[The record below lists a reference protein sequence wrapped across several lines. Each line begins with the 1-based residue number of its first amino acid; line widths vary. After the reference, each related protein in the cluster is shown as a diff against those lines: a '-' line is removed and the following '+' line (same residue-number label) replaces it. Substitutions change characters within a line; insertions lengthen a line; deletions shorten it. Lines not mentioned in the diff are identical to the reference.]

1 MRWRRF
7 SMSGEEVKNARTAV
21 IKAALEY
28 VEEGMVIGLGSGTT
42 VAQMV
47 EMMKNLVKVESL
59 EFIPSSLQAKHLILS
74 HGLRLASLDTY
85 PEPDLVLDSFDQVDQ
100 KGNVIKGG
108 GGALLREKILAQAG
122 RKVIYI
128 GDHLKQRQ
136 KLDRSVPLE
145 VLEFAYP
152 YVKKTLEK
160 MGAEVRLRE
169 GKMKMGPV
177 ITDNGNLIVEADFG
191 EIENP
196 ETLEQRLN
204 MIAGVLENGIFIKP
218 AHLIM
223 IGYPDGRVEKRLV
236 KQYE

>member
-1 MRWRRF
+1 MSWEEIRR
-7 SMSGEEVKNARTAV
+7 ARAAA

-28 VEEGMVIGLGSGTT
+28 VEKGMVIGLGSGTT

-47 EMMKNLVKVESL
+47 EMMKNLVKVEEL
-59 EFIPSSLQAKHLILS
+59 KFIPSSLQAKHLIIG
-74 HGLRLASLDTY
+74 HGLRLASLDTH

-100 KGNVIKGG
+100 EGNVIKGG

-128 GDHLKQRQ
+128 GDHLKQRK
-136 KLDRSVPLE
+136 KLDRPVPLE

-152 YVKKTLEK
+152 HVKKTLEK
-160 MGAEVRLRE
+160 LGAKAKIRE

-177 ITDNGNLIVEADFG
+177 ISDNGNLIVEADFG

-196 ETLEQRLN
+196 EKLEQRLN
-204 MIAGVLENGIFIKP
+204 MIAGVLENGIFTKP
-218 AHLIM
+218 AHLII
-223 IGYPDGRVEKRLV
+223 IGYPDGRVEKKIV